1 MYDYEDVLRTYS
13 QLTPFSEMEEIKIK
27 ERKRKNNSKKPID
40 KNKKR
45 VYNSKCK
52 KEIEF

>member
-1 MYDYEDVLRTYS
+1 MYDYEDVLKEYGE
-13 QLTPFSEMEEIKIK
+13 LTPFSEMEEIEIK
-27 ERKRKNNSKKPID
+27 ARKNNSKKSVD

-52 KEIEF
+52 KEIEIEF